1 MWIERGGVGNGD
13 CCEERVRGTGKGRK
27 ECLLMEAK
35 FQKLSNSSYAG
46 KNIIETYKQNSKCLS
61 RLQMSVGKN

>member
-1 MWIERGGVGNGD
+1 
-13 CCEERVRGTGKGRK
+13 
-27 ECLLMEAK
+27 MEAK